1 MRNPRQFVGAFVLA
15 AMMAALLGTARPA
28 SADTGAPGGPNKG
41 TCGFLQGILYKM
53 PDDVAAKIGPM
64 FENLFSCDLTY

>member
-28 SADTGAPGGPNKG
+28 SADIGAPGGPKKG

-53 PDDVAAKIGPM
+53 PDDVAAALAP
-64 FENLFSCDLTY
+64 LFNELFGCDL

>member
-15 AMMAALLGTARPA
+15 ATMASLLGTARPA
-28 SADTGAPGGPNKG
+28 SADQGAPGGPNKG

-64 FENLFSCDLTY
+64 FENLFSCDLT

>member
-15 AMMAALLGTARPA
+15 AMMAALLGTASPA
-28 SADTGAPGGPNKG
+28 SADSGAPGGPSKG

-53 PDDVAAKIGPM
+53 PPDVAAALAP
-64 FENLFSCDLTY
+64 LFNELFDCEL

>member
-15 AMMAALLGTARPA
+15 ATMASLLGSASPA
-28 SADTGAPGGPNKG
+28 SADVGAPGGAAKG

-53 PDDVAAKIGPM
+53 PPDVAAALAPL
-64 FENLFSCDLTY
+64 FNELFSCDL